1 MHVDE
6 DDRAQVLVTPRAAGL
21 DQPYGSP
28 RACRLPFAI
37 LNTGS
42 LASSSH
48 ATAMLRTDRS
58 SAHSRFTVAGASSMP
73 RRDFVPGRAT
83 RYSAT
88 RLVVIEASGAH
99 QGQRLPDPSRHD
111 CRATARAAPERLVR
125 GAQDAA
131 PSPSMA
137 HKLFIVQPGHERL
150 FATLRSVLAN
160 EADVEI
166 IFDRRGRGVRGAPWY
181 GQERRVTE
189 DVRDRIRAEGFAV
202 VRPSAPRA
210 AERSLRWA

>member
-1 MHVDE
+1 M
-6 DDRAQVLVTPRAAGL
+6 
-21 DQPYGSP
+21 
-28 RACRLPFAI
+28 
-37 LNTGS
+37 
-42 LASSSH
+42 
-48 ATAMLRTDRS
+48 
-58 SAHSRFTVAGASSMP
+58 
-73 RRDFVPGRAT
+73 
-83 RYSAT
+83 
-88 RLVVIEASGAH
+88 
-99 QGQRLPDPSRHD
+99 
-111 CRATARAAPERLVR
+111 ARKMQHKV
-125 GAQDAA
+125 
-131 PSPSMA
+131 PSMA